1 MIEAEQGTELQ
12 STAHGKEGTVA
23 DAKDSANLKPV
34 KAVDRVEAVQ
44 EAFRHAWKGYKD
56 FAWGHDE
63 LKPISKTHGEWFGL
77 GLTLIDALDTMWIL
91 GLKDEFAEAKKW
103 VETELSFSKNVDV
116 NLFES
121 TIRVLGGLLSTYH
134 LTGDTLFLDKAKDI
148 GSRLMPAFKTPSK
161 IPYSDVN
168 IGKGTAHPP
177 RWTTDST
184 VAEVT
189 SIQLEFRELS
199 RLTKDPQY
207 QNAVEEV
214 TRHVHRLEGKRDG
227 LVPMFINTNSGKF
240 TRRGAF
246 TLGARADSYYEY
258 LLKQWLQ
265 GGKKETELLEDYLQA
280 IEGVRKNLLRQTS
293 PSKLTFV
300 GELSNGRLNP
310 KMDHLVCFLP
320 GTLALGAHNGLP
332 ADHMELA
339 LQLIETCHQMYAQ
352 MEMGL
357 SPEIAH
363 FNLQSNNGR
372 DIDVKPADRH
382 NLLRPETVE
391 SLFYMYRFTNDSK
404 YRDWGWDILQNFNKY
419 TRVLKGSKKLSMSVR
434 SVGRIPGG
442 YVTNHVYTW
451 VDPQGHSV
459 SPPPDL
465 LVEHRSATLRRSNS
479 QGRSHM
485 QLLQDG
491 DEKKVNLVLD
501 DGRSLGLMIRGGAE
515 YSLGIYIT
523 GVDRG
528 SAAECGGLKVGDQI
542 LEVNGR
548 SLLSIPHDEAVR
560 VLKSSHHLM
569 MTVKD
574 VGRLPHART
583 VVGETKWITSS
594 QITDSSP
601 SSSVTGLSLDQ
612 GASASGK
619 GGFYKG
625 VAGSQVTLSS
635 LVNQSR
641 AMLEEQARHLLTEPE
656 RQTMGYYIQE
666 YRDGHIGVEQLVMAL
681 FELFNTHAKFSLLSE
696 VRGLVAP
703 QDVERFDG
711 LVLRREIEALKAR
724 QGGGAG
730 FQDSFS
736 MVSYP
741 DTLASSSASFMT
753 NTTLSSARNDG
764 VAENNGEQSLEHSN
778 ALPDISLDEVHST
791 SDSPPSFKPPPPPG
805 LQRRAGRKATLSK
818 RPSSSSSQ
826 SGLYFTVPSRSQNK
840 EPKHPKA
847 PKPRTSPLDTLKID
861 VPAPQLSVVSQ
872 HTFGP
877 FPRVQSPSKVKP
889 AAVQT
894 SSPIPPPAPNV
905 PAPPGPPPP
914 PALPPCPDKPAP
926 SSPASNQHFV
936 MVEVHRP
943 NAEPDVNEVRP
954 LPQARGGTLS
964 QLSDSGQTLSED
976 SGVDIAESG
985 RLSKDSSPRPARTRA
1000 PRDGHGGG
1008 ETSAKPPGLL
1018 EPTST
1023 LVRVAKSTST
1033 LGIAIEGGA
1042 NTRQPLPRI
1051 VTIQRGGSAHNCGQ
1065 LKVGQVIL
1073 EVNGVSLRGKE
1084 HREAARLIAEAFK
1097 TKEKDYIDFLIT
1109 EFNVAL

>member
-1 MIEAEQGTELQ
+1 
-12 STAHGKEGTVA
+12 
-23 DAKDSANLKPV
+23 
-34 KAVDRVEAVQ
+34 
-44 EAFRHAWKGYKD
+44 
-56 FAWGHDE
+56 
-63 LKPISKTHGEWFGL
+63 
-77 GLTLIDALDTMWIL
+77 
-91 GLKDEFAEAKKW
+91 
-103 VETELSFSKNVDV
+103 
-116 NLFES
+116 
-121 TIRVLGGLLSTYH
+121 
-134 LTGDTLFLDKAKDI
+134 
-148 GSRLMPAFKTPSK
+148 
-161 IPYSDVN
+161 
-168 IGKGTAHPP
+168 
-177 RWTTDST
+177 
-184 VAEVT
+184 
-189 SIQLEFRELS
+189 
-199 RLTKDPQY
+199 
-207 QNAVEEV
+207 
-214 TRHVHRLEGKRDG
+214 
-227 LVPMFINTNSGKF
+227 
-240 TRRGAF
+240 
-246 TLGARADSYYEY
+246 
-258 LLKQWLQ
+258 
-265 GGKKETELLEDYLQA
+265 
-280 IEGVRKNLLRQTS
+280 
-293 PSKLTFV
+293 
-300 GELSNGRLNP
+300 
-310 KMDHLVCFLP
+310 
-320 GTLALGAHNGLP
+320 
-332 ADHMELA
+332 
-339 LQLIETCHQMYAQ
+339 
-352 MEMGL
+352 
-357 SPEIAH
+357 
-363 FNLQSNNGR
+363 
-372 DIDVKPADRH
+372 
-382 NLLRPETVE
+382 
-391 SLFYMYRFTNDSK
+391 
-404 YRDWGWDILQNFNKY
+404 
-419 TRVLKGSKKLSMSVR
+419 MSVR

-442 YVTNHVYTW
+442 YITNHVYTW
-451 VDPQGHSV
+451 VDPQGRSV

-465 LVEHRSATLRRSNS
+465 LAEHRSATLRRSNS

-548 SLLSIPHDEAVR
+548 SFLGIPHDEAVQ

-583 VVGETKWITSS
+583 VVGETKWIASS
-594 QITDSSP
+594 QITDSSA

-612 GASASGK
+612 GASASVK

-696 VRGLVAP
+696 VRGIVTP

-724 QGGGAG
+724 QGGAG

-764 VAENNGEQSLEHSN
+764 VAENNGEQSLERSN

-805 LQRRAGRKATLSK
+805 LQHRPNRKSTLSK

-826 SGLYFTVPSRSQNK
+826 SGLYFTAPSRSHTK
-840 EPKHPKA
+840 EPKHPKP
-847 PKPRTSPLDTLKID
+847 PKPHTSPPDTLKID
-861 VPAPQLSVVSQ
+861 VPAPQLSIVSQ
-872 HTFGP
+872 HPIGP

-889 AAVQT
+889 AVQS
-894 SSPIPPPAPNV
+894 SSPNPPPAPNV

-914 PALPPCPDKPAP
+914 LPPCPDKPAP

-985 RLSKDSSPRPARTRA
+985 RLSKDSSPRPARTRV

-1008 ETSAKPPGLL
+1008 ETSAKP
-1018 EPTST
+1018 
-1023 LVRVAKSTST
+1023 
-1033 LGIAIEGGA
+1033 
-1042 NTRQPLPRI
+1042 
-1051 VTIQRGGSAHNCGQ
+1051 RGGSAHNCGQ

>member
-1 MIEAEQGTELQ
+1 MSTDLERLSLNSSSGNSVASSARSLSANVKKLHNALNLLLSDLEREQFIHCLNVYHSKRNVYDLVQTLKVILNVPSKRQLLPMLRLVIPRSDQLLFDQYTSEGLYLKSEIHARNGDPDGAQEGANSSPTHGANFPASQVALRGSPDSISTSSDGTATLIPLLGRNFLPEPPGEIRQVILKRHKSNEGLGFSIRGGSEHGVGIYVSLVEPGSLAE
-12 STAHGKEGTVA
+12 KEGLRMGDQIMKVNDKVFDRVTHA
-23 DAKDSANLKPV
+23 DAV
-34 KAVDRVEAVQ
+34 K
-44 EAFRHAWKGYKD
+44 
-56 FAWGHDE
+56 
-63 LKPISKTHGEWFGL
+63 
-77 GLTLIDALDTMWIL
+77 
-91 GLKDEFAEAKKW
+91 
-103 VETELSFSKNVDV
+103 
-116 NLFES
+116 
-121 TIRVLGGLLSTYH
+121 
-134 LTGDTLFLDKAKDI
+134 
-148 GSRLMPAFKTPSK
+148 
-161 IPYSDVN
+161 
-168 IGKGTAHPP
+168 
-177 RWTTDST
+177 
-184 VAEVT
+184 
-189 SIQLEFRELS
+189 
-199 RLTKDPQY
+199 
-207 QNAVEEV
+207 
-214 TRHVHRLEGKRDG
+214 
-227 LVPMFINTNSGKF
+227 
-240 TRRGAF
+240 
-246 TLGARADSYYEY
+246 
-258 LLKQWLQ
+258 
-265 GGKKETELLEDYLQA
+265 
-280 IEGVRKNLLRQTS
+280 
-293 PSKLTFV
+293 
-300 GELSNGRLNP
+300 
-310 KMDHLVCFLP
+310 
-320 GTLALGAHNGLP
+320 
-332 ADHMELA
+332 
-339 LQLIETCHQMYAQ
+339 
-352 MEMGL
+352 
-357 SPEIAH
+357 
-363 FNLQSNNGR
+363 
-372 DIDVKPADRH
+372 
-382 NLLRPETVE
+382 
-391 SLFYMYRFTNDSK
+391 
-404 YRDWGWDILQNFNKY
+404 
-419 TRVLKGSKKLSMSVR
+419 VLKGSKKLCMSVR

-451 VDPQGHSV
+451 VDPQGRSV

-465 LVEHRSATLRRSNS
+465 LAEHRSATLRRSNS

-528 SAAECGGLKVGDQI
+528 SAAECGGIKVGDQI

-548 SLLSIPHDEAVR
+548 SFLSIPHDEAVR

-574 VGRLPHART
+574 VGRLPHTRT
-583 VVGETKWITSS
+583 VVGETKWIASS
-594 QITDSSP
+594 QISDSSA
-601 SSSVTGLSLDQ
+601 SSSVTGISLDQ
-612 GASASGK
+612 GASTSAK

-666 YRDGHIGVEQLVMAL
+666 YRDGHVGVEQLVMAL

-696 VRGLVAP
+696 VRGIVTP
-703 QDVERFDG
+703 QDVEKFDG
-711 LVLRREIEALKAR
+711 LVLRREIDALKAR

-764 VAENNGEQSLEHSN
+764 VAENNGEQGSLEHSN

-805 LQRRAGRKATLSK
+805 LQRRPSRKATLSK

-826 SGLYFTVPSRSQNK
+826 SGLYFTAPSRSHTR
-840 EPKHPKA
+840 ESKHPKA
-847 PKPRTSPLDTLKID
+847 PKAFMSPPGTLKID
-861 VPAPQLSVVSQ
+861 VPASQLSVVSQ
-872 HTFGP
+872 HPIGP
-877 FPRVQSPSKVKP
+877 FPRVQSPNKAKP
-889 AAVQT
+889 AQS

-914 PALPPCPDKPAP
+914 PPPPLPPPSCPDKPTP

-976 SGVDIAESG
+976 SGVDIPESG
-985 RLSKDSSPRPARTRA
+985 RLSKDTSPRPARTRA

-1018 EPTST
+1018 EPMST
-1023 LVRVAKSTST
+1023 LVRVAKSAST